1 MMAIRSV
8 PNRPAEVSSRNF
20 RASNNFQ
27 TGGINIVLRDLVCR
41 SHFGFHLRRV
51 TMMKKLAVMF
61 AFLTAFAVTLPAFA
75 GMAHAGGK
83 VPCTAEYYGHYPC

>member
-1 MMAIRSV
+1 M
-8 PNRPAEVSSRNF
+8 
-20 RASNNFQ
+20 
-27 TGGINIVLRDLVCR
+27 LRDLVCR

-83 VPCTAEYYGHYPC
+83 VPCTAEYYGHDPC